1 MEALESLGL
10 TGMGFISQIVNF
22 VAIMLLLN
30 ALLYKPVSKALIA
43 RRDRIAQGIKDAD
56 QAGKARAEAEQ
67 DGNKILE
74 EARMEASR
82 VTAQATQDA
91 DKVRQDII
99 SRANEE
105 AMRIRTEAQE
115 EGEAQKAEALASASR
130 QIAELSMLG
139 AQRILG
145 RELQHDVD
153 QDQLIAD
160 LMAGQNRS

>member
-1 MEALESLGL
+1 MEALNSLGL

-43 RRDRIAQGIKDAD
+43 RRERIAD

-67 DGNKILE
+67 EGNKILE
-74 EARMEASR
+74 EARQEASR

-115 EGEAQKAEALASASR
+115 EGETQKAEALASASR

-145 RELQHDVD
+145 RELQQDVD
-153 QDQLIAD
+153 QDRLIAD

>member
-1 MEALESLGL
+1 MEALNSLGL

-43 RRDRIAQGIKDAD
+43 RRERIAQGIKDAD
-56 QAGKARAEAEQ
+56 QAASARAEAEQ

-74 EARMEASR
+74 EARLEASR

-145 RELQHDVD
+145 RELRQDVD